1 MPSHHDVVEHAQVRE
16 QFNVL
21 ERAAK
26 PKPCHRAGVEAR
38 NILTAEENATFT
50 PVDAVDAIEG
60 AGFAGAVR
68 PDQCEELRR
77 ANLEREALQHGETAK
92 AQAQIFNFELSHTTS
107 GCGGTASPPDSCGAR
122 PRWRGPGRIPG
133 YRHGSSTWPHRRRAR
148 CGRSPG
154 RRRSRPPPAPPP
166 RSARPAPQ

>member
-1 MPSHHDVVEHAQVRE
+1 MPTHHDVVEHAQVRE

-38 NILTAEENATFT
+38 NILPAEEDAAFT

-68 PDQCEELRR
+68 PDQREQLGR
-77 ANLEREALQHGETAK
+77 ANLEREALQHGETPE
-92 AQAQIFNFELSHTTS
+92 AQAQIFHLELSHTTS
-107 GCGGTASPPDSCGAR
+107 GCAGTASPLDSCGAC
-122 PRWRGPGRIPG
+122 PRWCRPG
-133 YRHGSSTWPHRRRAR
+133 
-148 CGRSPG
+148 
-154 RRRSRPPPAPPP
+154 
-166 RSARPAPQ
+166 